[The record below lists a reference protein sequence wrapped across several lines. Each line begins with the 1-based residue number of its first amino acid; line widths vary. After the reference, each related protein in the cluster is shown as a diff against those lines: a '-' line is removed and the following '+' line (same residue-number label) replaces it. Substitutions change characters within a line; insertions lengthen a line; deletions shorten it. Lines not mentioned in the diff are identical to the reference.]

1 MTDDAQPK
9 SGPET
14 ATGGCALGCGSLFVV
29 AGIAFP
35 LLLVLTRRYEPE
47 KLMVPLLVGGPSFLL
62 GHILAIVA
70 IQSKSDAAR
79 QRGKRA
85 LLVMW
90 SGVAVFVVV
99 YLIFL
104 APETP
109 SAK

>member
-1 MTDDAQPK
+1 MTDDTEPK

-14 ATGGCALGCGSLFVV
+14 ATGGCALGFGSLFVL

-35 LLLVLTRRYEPE
+35 LVLVFTSRFELER
-47 KLMVPLLVGGPSFLL
+47 LMVPLFVGGPSFLL

-79 QRGKRA
+79 QSGKRA

-90 SGVAVFVVV
+90 SGVAVFFLV
-99 YLIFL
+99 YLFL
-104 APETP
+104 APAP
-109 SAK
+109 PAAK